1 MILDSLGSAAQY
13 AALHRSFASAFA
25 FLRMIDPASL
35 EPGKYTIE
43 GDDVYASVS
52 LGPGKKQSEAVL
64 EAHRRYIDIQYIVR
78 GEERMGWRQL
88 KECQT
93 IRKPYDTKADV
104 EFFGDHPSVWVDV
117 HPGNFVVFFPSD
129 AHAPMVSADQILKVV
144 VKVRV

>member
-1 MILDSLGSAAQY
+1 MILDSLGSSGHY
-13 AALHRSFASAFA
+13 AALHRSFASAFS

-64 EAHRRYIDIQYIVR
+64 EAHRRYIDIQYVVR
-78 GEERMGWRQL
+78 GEERMGWRHL
-88 KECQT
+88 KECQGMQ
-93 IRKPYDTKADV
+93 KPYDAKADV
-104 EFFGDHPSVWVDV
+104 EFYGDHPSVWVDV
-117 HPGNFVVFFPSD
+117 RPGNFVVFFPSD
-129 AHAPMVSADQILKVV
+129 AHAPMISADQILKVV